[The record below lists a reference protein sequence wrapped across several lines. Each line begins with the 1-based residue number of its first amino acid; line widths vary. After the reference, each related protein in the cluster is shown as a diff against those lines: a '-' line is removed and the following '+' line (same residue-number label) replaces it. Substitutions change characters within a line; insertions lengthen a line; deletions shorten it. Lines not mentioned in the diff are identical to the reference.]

1 MVVFLEESP
10 RSLMVS
16 KYWVTI
22 IRSITSLAL
31 VPETVWEKLRML
43 SLKPSVIACRC
54 LATPMPPRYLAS
66 ASASAL
72 FTMRIFSASPLK
84 MLACRSLWALSALMD
99 LVQYR
104 PLRSVRCYIHMLPSP
119 GPQFCKV

>member
-84 MLACRSLWALSALMD
+84 MLACRSLWAEYNDNSDLHQNYMAIMALK
-99 LVQYR
+99 VAAYVYR
-104 PLRSVRCYIHMLPSP
+104 
-119 GPQFCKV
+119 K